1 MSAALDEWRGASGEV
16 FDEIERM
23 LWSVDGTR
31 VGERTVAQQLNYAY
45 AMLITAHFQ
54 RYCRDLH
61 AETAQA
67 LVAHLMDPAL
77 GRILQGLLAQ
87 NRRLDKGNP
96 TPVNLGLD
104 FARFGFR
111 FWDALEA
118 SDHRNKDRKTELE
131 RLCEWR
137 NAIVHGD
144 VARKRAEGRLA
155 PRTLNLDT
163 CREWRRALGSLAIS
177 TDRVISTHCKN
188 LGCAEPW

>member
-1 MSAALDEWRGASGEV
+1 MSAALDEWRGESDEV
-16 FDEIERM
+16 FDEIEFIVR
-23 LWSVDGTR
+23 SVDGAGVDR
-31 VGERTVAQQLNYAY
+31 QTVTQQLNYAY

-61 AETAQA
+61 AEAAQV
-67 LVAHLMDPAL
+67 LVAQLPDPPLAE
-77 GRILQGLLAQ
+77 ILEGLLAQ
-87 NRRLDKGNP
+87 NLRLDKGNP

-111 FWDALEA
+111 FWDAVEA
-118 SDHRNKDRKTELE
+118 SDRRNKCRKADLE

-144 VARKRAEGRLA
+144 IAGKRAAGRLL
-155 PRTLNLDT
+155 PHTLNLDT
-163 CREWRRALGSLAIS
+163 CGDWRRAMGSLAFSI
-177 TDRVISTHCKN
+177 DRVISAHCKN

>member
-1 MSAALDEWRGASGEV
+1 MSAALDEWRAGSGEV
-16 FDEIERM
+16 FDEIELM
-23 LWSVDGTR
+23 H
-31 VGERTVAQQLNYAY
+31 RTVEGIVRRQLTYAY
-45 AMLITAHFQ
+45 VMLISAHFQ

-77 GRILQGLLAQ
+77 GRILQSLLAQ

-96 TPVNLGLD
+96 TPANLGSD

-111 FWDALEA
+111 FWDAVEA
-118 SDHRNKDRKTELE
+118 GDRRNKGRKAELE

-144 VARKRAEGRLA
+144 IAKKRAEGRLI
-155 PRTLNLDT
+155 PRTLNLAT
-163 CREWRRALGSLAIS
+163 CREWRQALESLAIS
-177 TDRVISTHCKN
+177 ADRVVSTHCKN